1 MINRIVSYTRFRSQ
15 KLDAPR
21 QSCFQQ
27 RRETVLNGVP
37 WNKGGREGGREGGRH
52 KQSGTLP
59 SKAHWRTRLRDCND
73 VAGHGS
79 FLPFEDG
86 GKEAL
91 GDLVQ
96 EEKSVCVIA
105 RGLEGGKENEEREGG
120 SVGMHRSQ
128 PKKGEPVSSTKRP
141 EKYQLCDILGKDGG
155 TEVSEVCRLPLSES
169 ESC

>member
-21 QSCFQQ
+21 QSCFKK
-27 RRETVLNGVP
+27 RRETVLIFL
-37 WNKGGREGGREGGRH
+37 K
-52 KQSGTLP
+52 TLP

-120 SVGMHRSQ
+120 SVGMHRSL

-141 EKYQLCDILGKDGG
+141 EKYRLCDILGKDGG